1 MRNQEIIAKA
11 DMALSDLASSGL
23 LNPEQAEKFIRTVQV
38 QPTILNQVRTV
49 IMNAPKRNIDRIG
62 FADRILM
69 PATSA
74 TALDVNTSATNRRSK
89 VTTAQIQLDTEEV
102 IAEVRLPYD
111 VIEDNIEQARM
122 GLGVDGG
129 TENSGK
135 PVKGSFKDTI
145 VDMIA
150 GRVALDLE
158 ELALLGDT
166 DSADAYLALT
176 DGYLKRLTS
185 NEVDHSGATI
195 TKTMFKNGLKA
206 LPKQYHRNLSTLRNM
221 VSVNQEIEYRDS
233 LSNRDTGLGDSI
245 IEGFRG
251 VFGYGVPVEKTPMM
265 PEAKGMLVNPKNL
278 IWGIQRK
285 ISMEVDKSITERVF
299 IIVVTARIDFQI
311 EDELGGVVYSNMG

>member
-1 MRNQEIIAKA
+1 MKNQTIIQKA
-11 DMALSDLASSGL
+11 DMTLSDLSSGGL
-23 LNPEQAEKFIRTVQV
+23 LNPEQANKFIRIVAQE
-38 QPTILNQVRTV
+38 PTILRQVRQV
-49 IMNAPKRNIDRIG
+49 IMGAPTRKIDKIG

-69 PATSA
+69 PAISG
-74 TALDVNTSATNRRSK
+74 TALAANTSATNRRSK
-89 VTTAQIQLDTEEV
+89 PTTSQIELVTKEV

-111 VIEDNIEQARM
+111 VIEDNIENANM

-129 TENSGK
+129 AENSGK

-145 VDMIA
+145 VQMI
-150 GRVALDLE
+150 GSRVALDLE

-166 DSADAYLALT
+166 GSGDAFLALT
-176 DGYLKRLTS
+176 DGYLKTIGT
-185 NEVDHSGATI
+185 NEVDHAAATI
-195 TKTMFKNGLKA
+195 GKTMFKNGLKS
-206 LPKQYHRNLSTLRNM
+206 LPKQYHRNLAALRNM

-265 PEAKGMLVNPKNL
+265 PEANGLLVNPKNL

-285 ISMEVDKSITERVF
+285 ISMEVDKNISERVF
-299 IIVVTARIDFQI
+299 IIVVTARIDFQV
-311 EDELGGVVYSNMG
+311 EDELAAVKYTNIG